1 MSRTLEEWKVL
12 PHGKLT
18 QVNDDI
24 LTVVG
29 EIGMPLMKLP
39 RRMTLVRLRDG
50 RLVVFSAVALDEDE
64 MRRIEEFGTPA
75 FIVVPSD
82 HHRMDVGI
90 WKQRYPSLQ
99 VIAPAGSRE
108 KVEEV
113 VPVDATEGDFGDP
126 GVTLVTVPGTD
137 GREAALEVEGADG
150 LTLVLNDIVGNIR
163 DEHGFGGWMLSRM
176 GFAGDEPH
184 VPGPVKLNMIASKSA
199 LRDQLLRWADRESL
213 KRILV
218 SHGDAIGDDPRGAL
232 RDLAKALD

>member
-1 MSRTLEEWKVL
+1 MPRTLEEWKVL

-64 MRRIEEFGTPA
+64 MRRIEDFGTPA
-75 FIVVPSD
+75 FLVVPND
-82 HHRMDVGI
+82 HHRMDARI
-90 WKQRYPSLQ
+90 WKDRFPNLK

-108 KVEEV
+108 KVQEV
-113 VPVDATEGDFGDP
+113 VPVDAAEGEFGDP
-126 GVTLVTVPGTD
+126 NVTLVTVPGTD
-137 GREAALEVEGADG
+137 GREGALEVEGADG
-150 LTLVLNDIVGNIR
+150 LTLVLNDIVGNIK
-163 DEHGFGGWMLSRM
+163 DEQGFGGWLLRRM

-184 VPGPVKLNMIASKSA
+184 VPGPVKLNMVASKSA
-199 LRDQLLRWADRESL
+199 LRDQLLRWADRKSL

-218 SHGDAIGDDPRGAL
+218 SHGEEIGDDPRGAL
-232 RDLAKALD
+232 RELAAALD